1 MARSNDKMRGRV
13 AALRWVL
20 AHLDYPT
27 KGIDVVGVPGPLV
40 VGPPAQVYELSERE
54 PHPIIH

>member
-1 MARSNDKMRGRV
+1 MRGRV